1 MRRSSSVDS
10 RYIPQRI
17 VGIASNPLKII
28 NNNSN
33 ATYNFGG
40 EVVNKNSVNIFVFS
54 DGADYK
60 TPDLVKKQ
68 VVSFS

>member
-1 MRRSSSVDS
+1 M
-10 RYIPQRI
+10 
-17 VGIASNPLKII
+17 VGIASNPLSII

-40 EVVNKNSVNIFVFS
+40 EVVNNNSVKIFVFS
-54 DGADYK
+54 DGTDYK

-68 VVSFS
+68 VLSFS